1 MFWFIMIF
9 STWKLDCFCFKWLG
23 FDIFFIDVDLII
35 LPWIWHCFFIDL
47 DLTILTWSWHCF
59 FYEPRFYY
67 PDLNLTMFFFYE
79 PGFDNP
85 DLILTL
91 FFFMNLDLIILTWI
105 WHCFFNR
112 RGFDYPDLILTL
124 FLWTWIWLSWLDFDI
139 FCGPGF
145 EYFFGISYGMWGA
158 GDPEQWSWKAK
169 KNAEYKV
176 T

>member
-47 DLTILTWSWHCF
+47 DLTILTWSWHC
-59 FYEPRFYY
+59 
-67 PDLNLTMFFFYE
+67 
-79 PGFDNP
+79 
-85 DLILTL
+85 